1 MQGFNNQTAR
11 PMNPNQAGYNMSMQT
26 NSTPQSVNNAQYQAY
41 NQNYQQQN
49 NQASNQPYM
58 QQQATQPQ
66 QYCHT
71 NGNRGYRSQ
80 QTQSNVQQPQYQQQ
94 YNSAFNMGYNANRA
108 NSGYQQQYQQQYQN
122 QAQNSNGY
130 GQQNKPVF
138 PYDKFVRRVFNAWE
152 KGTDSCPPWNDGSF
166 EGLKND
172 LKQQKP
178 FGFIVVDNVAV
189 LKLPFDETV
198 RNYLRKTYSMTFCGR
213 GKFWGVK
220 AELAVKVMQ
229 DLNLATTTGLH
240 LPDGTFYVIPKK
252 TKSNN
257 YNNTS
262 RGYNSS
268 SQQGYRANSGYQ
280 QNYQQYQ

>member
-26 NSTPQSVNNAQYQAY
+26 NSAPQAVNNSQYQAY

-49 NQASNQPYM
+49 TQASNQPYM
-58 QQQATQPQ
+58 QQTAQSQ
-66 QYCHT
+66 QYSRN

-80 QTQSNVQQPQYQQQ
+80 QTPSNGQHPQYQRQ
-94 YNSAFNMGYNANRA
+94 YDSASNNSYSSNRA
-108 NSGYQQQYQQQYQN
+108 NQGYQQQYQN

-130 GQQNKPVF
+130 RQQNKPVF

-198 RNYLRKTYSMTFCGR
+198 RNYLRNTYSMTFCGR

-262 RGYNSS
+262 RGYNSG
-268 SQQGYRANSGYQ
+268 SQQGYRTNSGYQ

>member
-11 PMNPNQAGYNMSMQT
+11 PMNPNQAGYNMRMQT
-26 NSTPQSVNNAQYQAY
+26 NSTPQAVNNAQYQAY

-58 QQQATQPQ
+58 QQQATQSQ
-66 QYCHT
+66 QYSHT

-94 YNSAFNMGYNANRA
+94 YNSASNRGYNANRA

-130 GQQNKPVF
+130 RQQNKPEF

-198 RNYLRKTYSMTFCGR
+198 RNYLRNTYSMTFCGR

-220 AELAVKVMQ
+220 AEL
-229 DLNLATTTGLH
+229 
-240 LPDGTFYVIPKK
+240 
-252 TKSNN
+252 
-257 YNNTS
+257 
-262 RGYNSS
+262 
-268 SQQGYRANSGYQ
+268 
-280 QNYQQYQ
+280 

>member
-1 MQGFNNQTAR
+1 MQGFNNQNAR
-11 PMNPNQAGYNMSMQT
+11 PMNPNQAGYNMSMQN
-26 NSTPQSVNNAQYQAY
+26 NSAPQEVNNAQYQAY

-49 NQASNQPYM
+49 TQASNQPYM
-58 QQQATQPQ
+58 QQTAQPQ
-66 QYCHT
+66 QYSRN

-80 QTQSNVQQPQYQQQ
+80 QTQSNGQQQQ
-94 YNSAFNMGYNANRA
+94 YNSASNNSYSSNRA
-108 NSGYQQQYQQQYQN
+108 NQGYQQYQN
-122 QAQNSNGY
+122 LAQNSNGY
-130 GQQNKPVF
+130 RQQNKPVF

-166 EGLKND
+166 DGLKND

-198 RNYLRKTYSMTFCGR
+198 RNYLRNTYSMTFCGR

-262 RGYNSS
+262 RSYNSS

>member
-1 MQGFNNQTAR
+1 MQGFNNQNAR
-11 PMNPNQAGYNMSMQT
+11 PMNPNQAGYNMSMQN
-26 NSTPQSVNNAQYQAY
+26 NSAPQAVNNAQYQAY

-49 NQASNQPYM
+49 TQASNQPYM
-58 QQQATQPQ
+58 QQTAQSQ
-66 QYCHT
+66 QYSRNDGN

-80 QTQSNVQQPQYQQQ
+80 QIQSNGQQPQYQRQ
-94 YNSAFNMGYNANRA
+94 YNSASNNSYSTNRA
-108 NSGYQQQYQQQYQN
+108 NQGYQQQYQN

-130 GQQNKPVF
+130 RQQNKPVF

-198 RNYLRKTYSMTFCGR
+198 RNYLRNTYSMTFCGR

-262 RGYNSS
+262 RGYNSG
-268 SQQGYRANSGYQ
+268 SQQGYRTNSGYQ

>member
-1 MQGFNNQTAR
+1 MQGFNNQNAR
-11 PMNPNQAGYNMSMQT
+11 PMNPNQAGYNMSMQN
-26 NSTPQSVNNAQYQAY
+26 NSAPQAVNNAQYQAY

-49 NQASNQPYM
+49 TQASNQPYM
-58 QQQATQPQ
+58 QQTAQPQPQ
-66 QYCHT
+66 QYSRN
-71 NGNRGYRSQ
+71 NGNRGYRS
-80 QTQSNVQQPQYQQQ
+80 QQPQYQQQ
-94 YNSAFNMGYNANRA
+94 YNSASNNSYSSNRA
-108 NSGYQQQYQQQYQN
+108 NQGYQQQYQN
-122 QAQNSNGY
+122 QAQNSNSY
-130 GQQNKPVF
+130 RPQNKPVF

-198 RNYLRKTYSMTFCGR
+198 RNYLRNTYSMTFCGR

-262 RGYNSS
+262 RSYNSG

>member
-1 MQGFNNQTAR
+1 MQGFNNQKAR
-11 PMNPNQAGYNMSMQT
+11 PMNPNQAGYNMSMQN
-26 NSTPQSVNNAQYQAY
+26 NSAPQAVNNAQYQAY

-49 NQASNQPYM
+49 TQASNQPYM
-58 QQQATQPQ
+58 QQTAQPQ
-66 QYCHT
+66 QYSRN
-71 NGNRGYRSQ
+71 NGNPGYRSQ
-80 QTQSNVQQPQYQQQ
+80 QTQSNGQQPQYQQQ
-94 YNSAFNMGYNANRA
+94 YNFASNNSYSSNRA
-108 NSGYQQQYQQQYQN
+108 NQGYQQQYQN
-122 QAQNSNGY
+122 QAQNSNSY
-130 GQQNKPVF
+130 RPQNKPEF

-189 LKLPFDETV
+189 LKIPFDETV
-198 RNYLRKTYSMTFCGR
+198 RNYLRNTYSMTFCGR

-262 RGYNSS
+262 RGYNSG
-268 SQQGYRANSGYQ
+268 SQQGYRTNSGYQ

>member
-26 NSTPQSVNNAQYQAY
+26 NSASQTVNNAQYQAY

-49 NQASNQPYM
+49 TQASNQPYM
-58 QQQATQPQ
+58 QQTAQPQ
-66 QYCHT
+66 QYSRN

-80 QTQSNVQQPQYQQQ
+80 QTPSNGQQPQYQRQ
-94 YNSAFNMGYNANRA
+94 YNSASNNSYSSNRA
-108 NSGYQQQYQQQYQN
+108 NQGYQQQYQN

-130 GQQNKPVF
+130 RQQNKPVF

-152 KGTDSCPPWNDGSF
+152 KGTDGCPPWNDGSF

-198 RNYLRKTYSMTFCGR
+198 RNYLRNTYSMTFCGR

-262 RGYNSS
+262 RGYNSG
-268 SQQGYRANSGYQ
+268 SQQGYRTNSGYQ